1 MFNNIMINMYN
12 KFNNMVNKIYNNK
25 VSKINNLILDLFK
38 QIYNIEY
45 FKKRLR

>member
-1 MFNNIMINMYN
+1 MYN